1 MIVKNILQNKP
12 KGLGVV
18 FVEPT
23 ASIAEAT
30 RMLAHHRI
38 GALVAVESGGKIAGI
53 LSERDIIRGLSD
65 KLGDCLML
73 KVQDLMTA
81 NVLTCHE
88 QDTIDSVMETMTSRR
103 IRHLPV
109 VDADGHLVGIVT
121 IGDVVKISLEKAH
134 MEVNDLRDY
143 VSAVR

>member
-18 FVEPT
+18 FVDPEV
-23 ASIAEAT
+23 SVAEAT

-38 GALVAVESGGKIAGI
+38 GALVAVETGGKIAGI
-53 LSERDIIRGLSD
+53 LSERDIIRGLSE

-73 KVQDLMTA
+73 KVKDLMTA
-81 NVLTCHE
+81 NVLTCRE

-109 VDADGHLVGIVT
+109 VDATGQLAGIVT

-134 MEVNDLRDY
+134 MDVNELRDY
-143 VSAVR
+143 VAAVR

>member
-1 MIVKNILQNKP
+1 MIVKNILQSKP

-18 FVEPT
+18 FVDPE
-23 ASIAEAT
+23 ASVAEAT

-38 GALVAVESGGKIAGI
+38 GALVAVENGGKIAGI
-53 LSERDIIRGLSD
+53 LSERDIIRGLSE

-73 KVQDLMTA
+73 KVKDLMTA
-81 NVLTCHE
+81 NVLTCRE

-109 VDADGHLVGIVT
+109 VDNGGSLVGIVT
-121 IGDVVKISLEKAH
+121 IGDVVKVSLEKAH
-134 MEVNDLRDY
+134 MDVNDLRDY
-143 VSAVR
+143 VAAVR

>member
-18 FVEPT
+18 FVSPD
-23 ASIAEAT
+23 ASITEAT

-38 GALVAVESGGKIAGI
+38 GALVAVETGGRIAGI
-53 LSERDIIRGLSD
+53 LSERDIIRGLSE
-65 KLGDCLML
+65 KLGDCLTL
-73 KVQDLMTA
+73 KVRDLMTA
-81 NVLTCHE
+81 NVLTCRE
-88 QDTIDSVMETMTSRR
+88 QDTIDSVMETMTNKR

-109 VDADGHLVGIVT
+109 VDAGGGLVGIVT

-134 MEVNDLRDY
+134 MDVNDLRDY
-143 VSAVR
+143 VAAVR